1 MAVYQSLSVTEVAGS
16 QNINNNTSKVRILW
30 TSTQSGD
37 SWNGYTKT
45 AYYYVSING
54 GAEVAY
60 PVTYTLDEVEKE
72 LGLR

>member
-16 QNINNNTSKVRILW
+16 QNIADNSSKVRIQW
-30 TSTQSGD
+30 TSTQSGE

-54 GAEVAY
+54 GAEVASF
-60 PVTYTLDEVEKE
+60 P
-72 LGLR
+72 GRRWSP